1 MPPFGGVQ
9 LICCG
14 DFFQLPPIV
23 GRVPSDTWSR
33 LVPARLLQRRA
44 VLAGGLDGRQETELF
59 LNRGFAFQ
67 SAAWYR
73 ASLVLIEL
81 HRAHR
86 QKDEALVATL
96 NRIRTGAMT
105 QSDCRFLNAHCAT
118 VPKPRAQAPASAATA
133 ASVAAT
139 TAANGTAATTA
150 AAAPIPAPKPAPIPA
165 PTPAPMARPSAP
177 RPIMLAPVNAV
188 VNERNALELQQVME
202 ASRRLGRAAFQ
213 WVASDWVEVDEEHA
227 GDPKAYDETHRRL
240 MRSEGGTFFG
250 DCLAERR
257 IDLCESARVILL
269 TNLDLEAE
277 GDQKLCN
284 GSLGL
289 VGPLPSCDE
298 VRAADCSPIAR

>member
-1 MPPFGGVQ
+1 
-9 LICCG
+9 
-14 DFFQLPPIV
+14 
-23 GRVPSDTWSR
+23 
-33 LVPARLLQRRA
+33 
-44 VLAGGLDGRQETELF
+44 
-59 LNRGFAFQ
+59 
-67 SAAWYR
+67 
-73 ASLVLIEL
+73 
-81 HRAHR
+81 
-86 QKDEALVATL
+86 
-96 NRIRTGAMT
+96 MT

-118 VPKPRAQAPASAATA
+118 VPKPRAHAPVRAATA
-133 ASVAAT
+133 ASV
-139 TAANGTAATTA
+139 AATTA

-202 ASRRLGRAAFQ
+202 ASRRQGRAALQ
-213 WVASDWVEVDEEHA
+213 WVASDWVEVDAEHA
-227 GDPKAYDETHRRL
+227 GDPKAYDETHQRL

-257 IDLCESARVILL
+257 IDLCEGARVILL

-298 VRAADCSPIAR
+298 VIAC

>member
-1 MPPFGGVQ
+1 M
-9 LICCG
+9 
-14 DFFQLPPIV
+14 
-23 GRVPSDTWSR
+23 
-33 LVPARLLQRRA
+33 PARLLQRRA

-118 VPKPRAQAPASAATA
+118 VPKPRAHTPASAATA
-133 ASVAAT
+133 ATVAVT
-139 TAANGTAATTA
+139 TAATGTAATTA
-150 AAAPIPAPKPAPIPA
+150 AAAPTPA
-165 PTPAPMARPSAP
+165 PTSAPLVRPSAP

-298 VRAADCSPIAR
+298 VRAADCSPIARRLHADCTLIAR